1 MKRVLLAGLMIPA
14 LWVAGCSDN
23 SALQR
28 DLDAQKK
35 QVADL
40 RAELQELRGTSQ
52 PVTANG
58 GGSAETTALLA
69 RLERAESSL
78 DAAGKRIAELESRP
92 AVAAPA
98 QPGTETAGTVDEKAY
113 ADFKAMAERRDKERD
128 EVRRADREKRQAEQ
142 MAEAER
148 IAKENGLEFD
158 PNNPQE
164 SFRKIMS
171 DPAQRQKAM
180 EAMRNEW
187 DKRRF
192 ANTGLDENQITQVKE
207 IEKRSRDRIRET
219 MQTARE
225 SGATQEEISQ
235 QIQQVNKEQEDELK
249 RVMTEDQYK
258 KYQENGGAMG
268 GMMGGMGGM
277 GDLGRMIPPGMIPGF
292 GGEGGGGR

>member
-1 MKRVLLAGLMIPA
+1 MKRILLAGLIAPA
-14 LWVAGCSDN
+14 LWVAGCADN

-28 DLDAQKK
+28 DVDALKK

-40 RAELQELRGTSQ
+40 KSENQDLRGASQ
-52 PVTANG
+52 PVATNG
-58 GGSAETTALLA
+58 GGISVETTNLLA
-69 RLERAESSL
+69 RLEKAEGTL
-78 DAAGKRIAELESRP
+78 DAANKRIAELEAKP
-92 AVAAPA
+92 AGVAPVA
-98 QPGTETAGTVDEKAY
+98 QPGTAAPVDEKAY
-113 ADFKAMAERRDKERD
+113 ADFKALSDRYNEERD
-128 EVRRADREKRQAEQ
+128 AARRADREKRQAEQ

-164 SFRKIMS
+164 SFRKIMM
-171 DPAQRQKAM
+171 DPEKRQKAM

-192 ANTGLDENQITQVKE
+192 ANTGLDESQVTQVKE

-249 RVMTEDQYK
+249 RVMTEEQYK
-258 KYQENGGAMG
+258 KYQENGGSMG
-268 GMMGGMGGM
+268 GMMGGLGGM
-277 GDLGRMIPPGMIPGF
+277 GGMIPPGMIPGF

>member
-1 MKRVLLAGLMIPA
+1 MKRILLAGLIAPA
-14 LWVAGCSDN
+14 LWVAGCADN

-28 DLDAQKK
+28 DVDALKK

-40 RAELQELRGTSQ
+40 KSENQDLRGASQ
-52 PVTANG
+52 PVATNG
-58 GGSAETTALLA
+58 GGISVETTNLLA
-69 RLERAESSL
+69 RLEKAEGTL
-78 DAAGKRIAELESRP
+78 DAANKRIAELEAKP
-92 AVAAPA
+92 AGVAPAA
-98 QPGTETAGTVDEKAY
+98 QPGAAAPVDEKAY
-113 ADFKAMAERRDKERD
+113 ADFKALSDRYNEERD
-128 EVRRADREKRQAEQ
+128 AARRADREKRQAEQ

-164 SFRKIMS
+164 SFRKIMM
-171 DPAQRQKAM
+171 DPEKRQKAM

-192 ANTGLDENQITQVKE
+192 ANTGLDESQVTQVKE

-249 RVMTEDQYK
+249 RVMTEEQYK
-258 KYQENGGAMG
+258 KYQENGGSMG
-268 GMMGGMGGM
+268 GMMGGLGGM
-277 GDLGRMIPPGMIPGF
+277 GGMIPPGMIPGF

>member
-1 MKRVLLAGLMIPA
+1 MKRILLAGLIAPA
-14 LWVAGCSDN
+14 LWVAGCADN

-28 DLDAQKK
+28 DVDALKK

-40 RAELQELRGTSQ
+40 KSENQDLRGASQ
-52 PVTANG
+52 PVATNG
-58 GGSAETTALLA
+58 GGISVETTNLLA
-69 RLERAESSL
+69 RLEKAEGTL
-78 DAAGKRIAELESRP
+78 DAANKRIAELEAKP
-92 AVAAPA
+92 AGVAPVA
-98 QPGTETAGTVDEKAY
+98 QPGTAAPVDEKAY
-113 ADFKAMAERRDKERD
+113 ADFKALSDRYNEERD
-128 EVRRADREKRQAEQ
+128 AARRADREKRQAEQ

-164 SFRKIMS
+164 SFRKIMM
-171 DPAQRQKAM
+171 DPEKRQKAM

-192 ANTGLDENQITQVKE
+192 ANTGLDENQVTQVKE

-249 RVMTEDQYK
+249 RVMTEEQYK
-258 KYQENGGAMG
+258 KYQENGGSMG
-268 GMMGGMGGM
+268 GMMGGLGGM
-277 GDLGRMIPPGMIPGF
+277 GGMIPPGMIPGF